1 MLKCT
6 YTQVHII
13 ALKQM
18 VSYEYLSSLMLSA
31 HGNGRKIKNAVV
43 LKIKYEIYEIRN
55 QHFVN
60 FKLFKT

>member
-1 MLKCT
+1 
-6 YTQVHII
+6 
-13 ALKQM
+13 M